1 MDDMRAGE
9 RKYRLPGSVGGG
21 RDTQIDNAAVGFS
34 DSLLPSFVHVDP
46 DGIPEV
52 FQIKYPYK

>member
-1 MDDMRAGE
+1 MRAGE